1 MSKAIYINEQRVLQ
15 RVSTIESE
23 LSYREPEEEVEVVVS
38 CLCAWLNS
46 LFIGIDYNG
55 LLPDRPN
62 GLVGWV
68 DCEVGRL
75 ATPTAPV
82 DRGPSRGSD

>member
-1 MSKAIYINEQRVLQ
+1 MVQNQRYLTENQ
-15 RVSTIESE
+15 
-23 LSYREPEEEVEVVVS
+23 EEEVEVVS
-38 CLCAWLNS
+38 CAWLNS
-46 LFIGIDYNG
+46 LYIGIVYNS

-82 DRGPSRGSD
+82 DRGPRRGSD

>member
-15 RVSTIESE
+15 RVYTTESE
-23 LSYREPEEEVEVVVS
+23 LSYREQEEEVEVV
-38 CLCAWLNS
+38 LCAWLNS
-46 LFIGIDYNG
+46 LYIGIDYNG